1 MAVTITTV
9 GDVSFAVI
17 STADS
22 ELKTLIDSVG
32 TDPSPLDMLQI
43 QQKLA
48 VFTVLVDIQATLTKT
63 LSDTTK
69 SVVQKSG

>member
-9 GDVSFAVI
+9 GDVSFDVI

-48 VFTVLVDIQATLTKT
+48 VFTVLIDIQATLTKT
-63 LSDTTK
+63 LGDTTK